1 MRALCRKRWKGSITA
16 EKPTENRMR
25 LGCVMRGGQMSRVAL
40 PISINGKHIEVGA
53 AEIHRDS
60 IDRWAE
66 TFSKI

>member
-1 MRALCRKRWKGSITA
+1 
-16 EKPTENRMR
+16 
-25 LGCVMRGGQMSRVAL
+25 MSRVAL